1 MHRLRSPSA
10 SADKR
15 VKRLKRLKRR
25 LRTQER
31 EMESLRMLSRPPM
44 FFIVGEAKSG
54 TSWLMRTFNAH
65 PEILCRGEGRFFGC
79 WYKDASMV
87 TTNTRRLG
95 SCWSS

>member
-54 TSWLMRTFNAH
+54 TSWLM
-65 PEILCRGEGRFFGC
+65 
-79 WYKDASMV
+79 
-87 TTNTRRLG
+87 
-95 SCWSS
+95 